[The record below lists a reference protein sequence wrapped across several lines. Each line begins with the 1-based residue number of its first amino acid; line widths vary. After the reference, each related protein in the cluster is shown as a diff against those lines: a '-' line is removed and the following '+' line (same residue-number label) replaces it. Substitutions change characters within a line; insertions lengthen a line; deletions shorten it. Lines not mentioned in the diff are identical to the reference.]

1 MGRLVRRGAIAL
13 CVALVV
19 ASCGATTTPPAASSI
34 ASSEPSKVSA
44 SPSEAATPSASPTAA
59 ASPSAAVG
67 KLCAKEFE
75 PCALPAGTYRAAP
88 FEPGF
93 TFAVDGDDWVN
104 QRAWPH
110 GGGVTYTDGAFFWMT
125 GPMSGRVDDKPVKI
139 GDTPEDMVKFLHQPK
154 DWVVADPKPVTID
167 GVSGVAVD
175 AVTGPKARGGLL
187 TFPEDAFNTDP
198 KEKIRWII
206 LDKDGKTVVFLLDS
220 FKETG
225 FDAVS
230 ARIQPVIDSVKWE

>member
-1 MGRLVRRGAIAL
+1 
-13 CVALVV
+13 
-19 ASCGATTTPPAASSI
+19 
-34 ASSEPSKVSA
+34 
-44 SPSEAATPSASPTAA
+44 
-59 ASPSAAVG
+59 
-67 KLCAKEFE
+67 
-75 PCALPAGTYRAAP
+75 
-88 FEPGF
+88 
-93 TFAVDGDDWVN
+93 
-104 QRAWPH
+104 
-110 GGGVTYTDGAFFWMT
+110 
-125 GPMSGRVDDKPVKI
+125 MSGRVDDKPVKV

-220 FKETG
+220 LQGNRLRRCQRTDPTG
-225 FDAVS
+225 DRQREVG
-230 ARIQPVIDSVKWE
+230 VIN